1 MSIVDPLDCQRFETA
16 AAAADLPLRV
26 RFATIRC
33 SMKRLLLFDIDGTLT
48 RSHNGHVPF
57 NQAILETF
65 GVPGDILSVI
75 PDGNTDPMIVTEIFS
90 KGNILI
96 ENIDDKWEQFSTNL
110 RQCYSQAISSGS
122 TTVGALPGAAELLQT
137 VAASGIFG
145 SSVVSGNL
153 EPMARVK
160 LEAAGLYSYLCR
172 GAYGSDS
179 PRRAELPAIAKRRC
193 EATFGISIPLS
204 ECIVIGDTPRDLEA
218 ARHNQMKCILVA
230 TGRYPLEELLNCQA
244 DLCLSNLT
252 DTAAVVEML
261 LNI

>member
-1 MSIVDPLDCQRFETA
+1 
-16 AAAADLPLRV
+16 
-26 RFATIRC
+26 
-33 SMKRLLLFDIDGTLT
+33 MKRLLLFDIDGTLT

-90 KGNILI
+90 KANVVIQ
-96 ENIDDKWEQFSTNL
+96 NIDDKWHQFSSNL
-110 RQCYSQAISSGS
+110 RQCYSQAISSGT
-122 TTVGALPGAAELLQT
+122 TTVRALPGAAELVRT

-179 PRRAELPAIAKRRC
+179 PKRADLPAIAKRRC
-193 EATFGISIPLS
+193 ETAFGVSLALGD
-204 ECIVIGDTPRDLEA
+204 CIVIGDTPRDLEA
-218 ARHNQMKCILVA
+218 ARCNHMKCILVA
-230 TGRYPLEELLNCQA
+230 TGRYSLEELLNCQPEV
-244 DLCLSNLT
+244 CLPDLT
-252 DTAAVVEML
+252 DTATISEAL

>member
-1 MSIVDPLDCQRFETA
+1 
-16 AAAADLPLRV
+16 
-26 RFATIRC
+26 
-33 SMKRLLLFDIDGTLT
+33 MKRLLLFDIDGTLT

-65 GVPGDILSVI
+65 GVSGDIRSVI

-90 KGNILI
+90 KGKILI
-96 ENIDDKWEQFSTNL
+96 QDIDDKWERFSINL
-110 RQCYSQAISSGS
+110 RQCYSQAISSGN
-122 TTVGALPGAAELLQT
+122 TRVAALPGAAELLQA

-179 PRRAELPAIAKRRC
+179 PRRADLPAIARRRC
-193 EATFGISIPLS
+193 EAAFGISIPLS
-204 ECIVIGDTPRDLEA
+204 ECIVIGDTPKDLEA
-218 ARHNQMKCILVA
+218 ARRNYMKCILVA
-230 TGRYPLEELLNCQA
+230 TGRYSLEELLDCQA
-244 DLCLSNLT
+244 DLCLPDLT
-252 DTAAVVEML
+252 DTAAVLETF
-261 LNI
+261 LNL

>member
-1 MSIVDPLDCQRFETA
+1 
-16 AAAADLPLRV
+16 
-26 RFATIRC
+26 
-33 SMKRLLLFDIDGTLT
+33 MKRLLLFDIDGTLT
-48 RSHNGHVPF
+48 RSHNGYVPF

-65 GVPGDILSVI
+65 GVPGDIRSVI

-90 KGNILI
+90 KGNILVPD
-96 ENIDDKWEQFSTNL
+96 IDDKWQQFSSNL
-110 RQCYSQAISSGS
+110 RQCYAQAISSGR
-122 TTVGALPGAAELLQT
+122 TTVRALSGAAELLQT
-137 VAASGIFG
+137 VATSGIFG

-179 PRRAELPAIAKRRC
+179 PRRADLPPIAKRRW
-193 EATFGISIPLS
+193 EAVFGVSIPLS

-218 ARHNQMKCILVA
+218 ARCSRMKCILVA
-230 TGRYPLEELLNCQA
+230 TGRYSLEELLKCQPE
-244 DLCLSNLT
+244 LCFPDLT
-252 DTAAVVEML
+252 DTAAILETL

>member
-1 MSIVDPLDCQRFETA
+1 
-16 AAAADLPLRV
+16 
-26 RFATIRC
+26 
-33 SMKRLLLFDIDGTLT
+33 MKRLLLFDIDGTLT

-65 GVPGDILSVI
+65 GVPGDIRSVI

-96 ENIDDKWEQFSTNL
+96 HDIDDKWQQFSTNL
-110 RQCYSQAISSGS
+110 HQSYAQAISSGI
-122 TTVGALPGAAELLQT
+122 TTVRALAGAAELLRT
-137 VAASGIFG
+137 VAASGLLG

-179 PRRAELPAIAKRRC
+179 PRRSDLPAIAKCRC
-193 EATFGISIPLS
+193 EAAFGVSIPLS
-204 ECIVIGDTPRDLEA
+204 DCIVIGDTPRDFEA
-218 ARHNQMKCILVA
+218 ARCNRMKCILVA
-230 TGRYPLEELLNCQA
+230 TGRYSLEELSNCHP
-244 DLCLSNLT
+244 DLCLPDLT
-252 DTAAVVEML
+252 DTAAVLEML

>member
-1 MSIVDPLDCQRFETA
+1 
-16 AAAADLPLRV
+16 
-26 RFATIRC
+26 
-33 SMKRLLLFDIDGTLT
+33 MKRLLLFDIDGTLT

-57 NQAILETF
+57 NRAILETF

-90 KGNILI
+90 KANILI
-96 ENIDDKWEQFSTNL
+96 QDIDDKWQQFSSNL
-110 RQCYSQAISSGS
+110 RQCYAQAISSGI
-122 TTVGALPGAAELLQT
+122 TTVRALPGAAELVRT

-179 PRRAELPAIAKRRC
+179 PKRADLPAIAKHRC
-193 EATFGISIPLS
+193 ETAFGVSIALS
-204 ECIVIGDTPRDLEA
+204 DCIVIGDTPKDLEA
-218 ARHNQMKCILVA
+218 ARCNHMKCILVA
-230 TGRYPLEELLNCQA
+230 TGRYSLEELLNCQPE
-244 DLCLSNLT
+244 LCLPDLT
-252 DTAAVVEML
+252 DTAAILDTL

>member
-1 MSIVDPLDCQRFETA
+1 
-16 AAAADLPLRV
+16 
-26 RFATIRC
+26 
-33 SMKRLLLFDIDGTLT
+33 MKRLLLFDIDGTLT

-57 NQAILETF
+57 NQAILKTF

-90 KGNILI
+90 KANILI
-96 ENIDDKWEQFSTNL
+96 QDIDDKWQQFSSNL
-110 RQCYSQAISSGS
+110 RQCYAQAISSGI
-122 TTVGALPGAAELLQT
+122 TTVRALPGAAELVRT

-179 PRRAELPAIAKRRC
+179 PRRADLPAIAKRRC
-193 EATFGISIPLS
+193 EMAFGVSLAPS
-204 ECIVIGDTPRDLEA
+204 DCIVIGDTPKDLEA
-218 ARHNQMKCILVA
+218 ARCNHMKCILVA
-230 TGRYPLEELLNCQA
+230 TGRYSLEELLNCQPE
-244 DLCLSNLT
+244 LCLPDLT
-252 DTAAVVEML
+252 DTAAILDTL

>member
-1 MSIVDPLDCQRFETA
+1 
-16 AAAADLPLRV
+16 
-26 RFATIRC
+26 
-33 SMKRLLLFDIDGTLT
+33 MKRLLLFDIDGTLT

-65 GVPGDILSVI
+65 GVTGDIRSVI
-75 PDGNTDPMIVTEIFS
+75 PDGNTDPMIVSEIFT
-90 KGNILI
+90 KGNIRVPD
-96 ENIDDKWEQFSTNL
+96 IDDKWQQFSSNL
-110 RQCYSQAISSGS
+110 RQCYAQAISSGV
-122 TTVGALPGAAELLQT
+122 TTVRALAGAAQLLQA
-137 VAASGIFG
+137 VAASGILG

-179 PRRAELPAIAKRRC
+179 PRRADLPAIAKRRC
-193 EATFGISIPLS
+193 QAVSGVSIPLT

-218 ARHNQMKCILVA
+218 ARFNHMKCILVA
-230 TGRYPLEELLNCQA
+230 TGRYSLEELSICEA
-244 DLCLSNLT
+244 ELCLPDLT
-252 DTAAVVEML
+252 DTAAVLETL

>member
-1 MSIVDPLDCQRFETA
+1 
-16 AAAADLPLRV
+16 
-26 RFATIRC
+26 
-33 SMKRLLLFDIDGTLT
+33 MKRLLLFDIDGTLT

-57 NQAILETF
+57 NRAILETF

-90 KGNILI
+90 KANIVI
-96 ENIDDKWEQFSTNL
+96 QDIDEKWQQFSSNL
-110 RQCYSQAISSGS
+110 RQCYAQAISSGI
-122 TTVGALPGAAELLQT
+122 TTVRALPGAAELVRT

-179 PRRAELPAIAKRRC
+179 PKRADLPAIAKHRC
-193 EATFGISIPLS
+193 ETAFGVSIALS
-204 ECIVIGDTPRDLEA
+204 DCIVIGDTPRDLEA
-218 ARHNQMKCILVA
+218 ARCNHMKCILVA
-230 TGRYPLEELLNCQA
+230 TGRYSLEDLLNCQPE
-244 DLCLSNLT
+244 LCLPDLT
-252 DTAAVVEML
+252 DTAAILDTL

>member
-1 MSIVDPLDCQRFETA
+1 
-16 AAAADLPLRV
+16 
-26 RFATIRC
+26 
-33 SMKRLLLFDIDGTLT
+33 MKRLLLFDIDGTLT
-48 RSHNGHVPF
+48 RSHNGYVPF

-65 GVPGDILSVI
+65 GVPGDIRSVI
-75 PDGNTDPMIVTEIFS
+75 PDGNTDPMIVSEIFS
-90 KGNILI
+90 KGNILAP
-96 ENIDDKWEQFSTNL
+96 NIDDKWHQFSSNL

-122 TTVGALPGAAELLQT
+122 TTVRALPGVAELLQK

-145 SSVVSGNL
+145 CSVVSGNL

-179 PRRAELPAIAKRRC
+179 PRRADLPAIAKRRC
-193 EATFGISIPLS
+193 EAAFSVSIPLS

-218 ARHNQMKCILVA
+218 ARCNRMKCILVA
-230 TGRYPLEELLNCQA
+230 TGRYPLEELSNCQPER
-244 DLCLSNLT
+244 CLPDLT
-252 DTAAVVEML
+252 DTAAVLETL

>member
-1 MSIVDPLDCQRFETA
+1 
-16 AAAADLPLRV
+16 
-26 RFATIRC
+26 
-33 SMKRLLLFDIDGTLT
+33 MKRLLLFDIDGTLT
-48 RSHNGHVPF
+48 RSHNGYVPF

-65 GVPGDILSVI
+65 GVPGDIRSVI

-90 KGNILI
+90 KGNILVPD
-96 ENIDDKWEQFSTNL
+96 IDDKWLQFSSNL
-110 RQCYSQAISSGS
+110 RQCYAQAISSGS
-122 TTVGALPGAAELLQT
+122 TTVRALPGVAELLQT
-137 VAASGIFG
+137 VATSGIFG

-179 PRRAELPAIAKRRC
+179 PRRADLPAIAKRRW
-193 EATFGISIPLS
+193 EAVFGVSIPLS

-218 ARHNQMKCILVA
+218 ARCSRMKCILVA
-230 TGRYPLEELLNCQA
+230 TGRYSLEELLKCQPE
-244 DLCLSNLT
+244 LCFPDLT
-252 DTAAVVEML
+252 DTAAILETL

>member
-1 MSIVDPLDCQRFETA
+1 
-16 AAAADLPLRV
+16 
-26 RFATIRC
+26 
-33 SMKRLLLFDIDGTLT
+33 MKRLLLFDIDGTLT

-57 NQAILETF
+57 NQAILKTF

-90 KGNILI
+90 KANILI
-96 ENIDDKWEQFSTNL
+96 QDIDDKWQQFSSNL
-110 RQCYSQAISSGS
+110 RQCYAQAISSGI
-122 TTVGALPGAAELLQT
+122 TTVRALPGAAELVRT

-179 PRRAELPAIAKRRC
+179 PKRADLPAIAKHRC
-193 EATFGISIPLS
+193 ETAFGVSIALS
-204 ECIVIGDTPRDLEA
+204 DCIVIGDTPKDLEA
-218 ARHNQMKCILVA
+218 ARCNHMKCILVA
-230 TGRYPLEELLNCQA
+230 TGRYSLEELLNCQPE
-244 DLCLSNLT
+244 LCLPDLT
-252 DTAAVVEML
+252 DTAAILDTL

>member
-1 MSIVDPLDCQRFETA
+1 
-16 AAAADLPLRV
+16 
-26 RFATIRC
+26 
-33 SMKRLLLFDIDGTLT
+33 MKRLLLFDIDGTLT

-65 GVPGDILSVI
+65 GVPGDIRSVI
-75 PDGNTDPMIVTEIFS
+75 PDGNTDPMIVREIFS

-96 ENIDDKWEQFSTNL
+96 QDIEDKWQQFSSNL

-122 TTVGALPGAAELLQT
+122 TTVRALPGVAELLRAI
-137 VAASGIFG
+137 AANGKLS

-179 PRRAELPAIAKRRC
+179 PRRADLPAIAKRRC
-193 EATFGISIPLS
+193 EAVFGVSIPLS
-204 ECIVIGDTPRDLEA
+204 ECIVIGDTPRDFEA
-218 ARHNQMKCILVA
+218 ARYNHMKCILVA
-230 TGRYPLEELLNCQA
+230 TGRYSLEELSMCEPE
-244 DLCLSNLT
+244 LCLSDLT
-252 DTAAVVEML
+252 DTAAAL
-261 LNI
+261 KTLWNI

>member
-1 MSIVDPLDCQRFETA
+1 
-16 AAAADLPLRV
+16 
-26 RFATIRC
+26 
-33 SMKRLLLFDIDGTLT
+33 MKRLLLFDIDGTLT

-75 PDGNTDPMIVTEIFS
+75 PDGNTDPMIVTEIFT

-96 ENIDDKWEQFSTNL
+96 DDIDDKWQQFSNNL
-110 RQCYSQAISSGS
+110 RQCYSQAISSGI
-122 TTVGALPGAAELLQT
+122 TTVRALPGAAELLRT

-179 PRRAELPAIAKRRC
+179 PCRADLPAIAKSRC
-193 EATFGISIPLS
+193 EADLGVSIPLS
-204 ECIVIGDTPRDLEA
+204 DCIVIGDTPRDLEA
-218 ARHNQMKCILVA
+218 AQCNRMKSILVA
-230 TGRYPLEELLNCQA
+230 TGRYSLEELSNCHP
-244 DLCLSNLT
+244 DLCLPDLT
-252 DTAAVVEML
+252 DTAEVLETLM
-261 LNI
+261 NI